1 MMMKMAMKM
10 SAASVSLL
18 LLCCYAIS
26 STDSQDTC
34 DIYAARGDDVSVPLG
49 PGRTLNDLERLKW
62 TYNNDMVLFNRIK
75 KTIIRGKKEDIHEN
89 GSLWLKSVTVSN
101 NGAYKPEVQDAS
113 GKNIGKELQTTRLCV
128 LERVPKPSVSVECK
142 KNSVIFTCK
151 FAQHASDTME
161 WLKNDKVEAKYKGE
175 WKVTKEAKQVQSD
188 SFRCSVSTRLGVMK
202 SDAVTQNCDKGE
214 KGEKGFWMGQIHIL
228 GKDIYIWIIVAG
240 GGGLVLLLIILVIIC
255 CVCTKRKNRRRRQE
269 MRLEWTKKDL
279 HNHQHAQ
286 TPPQDHPL
294 LLLLPPPH
302 HHPPPQQQQQQQP
315 AGHTGPRKHRSK
327 RDPQQKPR
335 VPEGNPEPSPR
346 RAAQLPR
353 PAQAVDEEQPPPLPQ
368 PRKKGPR
375 AQRV

>member
-18 LLCCYAIS
+18 LLCCYAFS

-34 DIYAARGDDVSVPLG
+34 DIYAATGDNVNVPLG
-49 PGRTLNDLERLKW
+49 PNHTLNDLERLKW
-62 TYNNDMVLFNRIK
+62 TYNNDLIIFNWINKKMVQ
-75 KTIIRGKKEDIHEN
+75 GKKEDIHEN

-101 NGAYKPEVQDAS
+101 NGAYKPVVHTA
-113 GKNIGKELQTTRLCV
+113 GNKIGKELKTTSLCV
-128 LERVPKPSVSVECK
+128 LDRVPKPSVSVECK

-151 FAQHASDTME
+151 FSKHSSDTVE
-161 WLKNDKVEAKYKGE
+161 WLNNDKVEAKYKGE
-175 WKVTKEAKQVQSD
+175 WKVTKEAKQMQSD

-214 KGEKGFWMGQIHIL
+214 KSFWMGQIHIL
-228 GKDIYIWIIVAG
+228 GTNIYIWIIVAC

-255 CVCTKRKNRRRRQE
+255 CVCTKWKNRRRRQE

-286 TPPQDHPL
+286 TPPHDHP
-294 LLLLPPPH
+294 LLPPPH
-302 HHPPPQQQQQQQP
+302 HHPPPQQQQQP

-335 VPEGNPEPSPR
+335 VPEGHPEPSPR
-346 RAAQLPR
+346 RAAQVPR
-353 PAQAVDEEQPPPLPQ
+353 PAEAVDEEQPPPLPQ

>member
-1 MMMKMAMKM
+1 MMKM

-18 LLCCYAIS
+18 LLCCYAFS
-26 STDSQDTC
+26 STDSQETC
-34 DIYAARGDDVSVPLG
+34 DIYAARGDD
-49 PGRTLNDLERLKW
+49 
-62 TYNNDMVLFNRIK
+62 
-75 KTIIRGKKEDIHEN
+75 
-89 GSLWLKSVTVSN
+89 SVTVSN
-101 NGAYKPEVQDAS
+101 NGAYKPEIQDAS
-113 GKNIGKELQTTRLCV
+113 GKSIGKELKTTRLCV

-142 KNSVIFTCK
+142 KTSVIFTCK
-151 FAQHASDTME
+151 FAKPASDTVE

-175 WKVTKEAKQVQSD
+175 WKVTTEAKQVQSD

-202 SDAVTQNCDKGE
+202 SDAVTQNCD

-294 LLLLPPPH
+294 LLLPPPPP

-335 VPEGNPEPSPR
+335 VPEGHPEPSPR
-346 RAAQLPR
+346 RAAQVPR